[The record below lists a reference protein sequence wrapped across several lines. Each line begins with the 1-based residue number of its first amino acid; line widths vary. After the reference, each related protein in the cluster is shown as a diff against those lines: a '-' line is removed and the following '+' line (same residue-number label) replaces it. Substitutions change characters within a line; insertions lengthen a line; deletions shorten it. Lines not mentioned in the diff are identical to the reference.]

1 MLRRHSTICD
11 DARLLIPKGCYLT
24 PVESLKLSQFFRT
37 VAQWPR
43 QESEGN
49 VIAERVRD
57 ILEVP
62 FVVFWTPELGARSA
76 GTFVEVSREAV
87 LEQLKAHPSA
97 RQQEGVQIRQL
108 QVSGSSP
115 WNANDSTP
123 FLSMVPILS
132 QIRSEGA
139 ARESRERLEFGWI
152 LVGSQKVLNPRQEL
166 ALLAAIAHC
175 ASLAGMNHMENA
187 LVLRDQFLS
196 IASHELKTP
205 LTSIYGILQLQER
218 MLRPK
223 KDAVSTPEQEKQRSF
238 FKIVIR
244 QVERLNELIDGLL
257 DVSRIQNGRFM
268 VEPSE
273 CDAAVILRDTV
284 QSRLA
289 IIAQDAGVR
298 IQVECDASVLS
309 WLDPV
314 RFEEV
319 ITNLGM
325 NAIRFSPE
333 GGVVW
338 IKMKQDEENTLLT
351 VRDQGPA
358 VPEADRSRI
367 FQPFE
372 RAQRTARLGGL
383 GLGLFISRQIA
394 QLHGGDVSLIEALQG
409 RGNLFSAKFPR
420 RLVQRKSA

>member
-1 MLRRHSTICD
+1 M
-11 DARLLIPKGCYLT
+11 
-24 PVESLKLSQFFRT
+24 ESLKLSQFFKS

-43 QESEGN
+43 SENESAA
-49 VIAERVRD
+49 IAERLRD
-57 ILEVP
+57 LLEAAY
-62 FVVFWTPELGARSA
+62 VVFWVPDLGARTA
-76 GTFVEVSREAV
+76 GTLNEVTRETV
-87 LEQLKAHPSA
+87 LEQLKSHPSA
-97 RQQEGVQIRQL
+97 RQQEGVQIRQF

-115 WNANDSTP
+115 WNPNDGTP
-123 FLSMVPILS
+123 FLAIVPILWH
-132 QIRSEGA
+132 IRVDGA
-139 ARESRERLEFGWI
+139 SKEIRERQEFGWF
-152 LVGSQKVLNPRQEL
+152 LVGSSKILGPKQEL
-166 ALLAAIAHC
+166 ALLAATEHC
-175 ASLAGMNHMENA
+175 AGLAAMNQYENA
-187 LVLRDQFLS
+187 LSLRDQFLS

-223 KDAVSTPEQEKQRSF
+223 KDAVVTPEQEKQRSF

-273 CDAAVILRDTV
+273 CDSAVILRETV
-284 QSRLA
+284 QARLA
-289 IIAQDAGVR
+289 IIAQDAGVKV
-298 IQVECDASVLS
+298 QLESDASVIS

-338 IKMKQDEENTLLT
+338 IKLKQDEENTFLT
-351 VRDQGPA
+351 VRDQGPS
-358 VPEADRSRI
+358 VPDSDRSRI
-367 FQPFE
+367 FRPFE

-394 QLHGGDVSLIEALQG
+394 QLHGGDVSLIESLPG
-409 RGNLFSAKFPR
+409 RGNLFSARFPR
-420 RLVQRKSA
+420 RVIQRKSA